1 MADADRR
8 RMNRN
13 AFLAGLKDIAPMMI
27 AYAPIAL
34 LWGTIAAGTGLSPF
48 QAWLMSA
55 FVYSG
60 AAQFV
65 SMDLIKSGTP
75 LALLVFTIATV
86 SLRHVLMSA
95 SVSRHITAI
104 SKPKA
109 MLLLFWLTDEAW
121 ALIERRAL
129 HQPISA
135 SYFAGV
141 AIPLW
146 FVWMTFCAIGT
157 QLGSALGDTT
167 RYGLDFAFAAMF
179 IAVLAGFWKG
189 TRTALV
195 LATSAAV
202 AVAAKLYIPGAW
214 YIILGGIAG
223 MLVAVAGHTEET
235 SSHDS

>member
-1 MADADRR
+1 MADADRGA
-8 RMNRN
+8 MNRDQ
-13 AFLAGLKDIAPMMI
+13 FLLGLKDISPMMI
-27 AYAPIAL
+27 AYAPIAA
-34 LWGTIAAGTGLSPF
+34 LWGTIAAGNGLSPF

-75 LALLVFTIATV
+75 LALLVFAIATV

-95 SVSRHITAI
+95 SVSRHITTI
-104 SKPKA
+104 PKSKA
-109 MLLLFWLTDEAW
+109 MGLMFWLTDEAW
-121 ALIERRAL
+121 ALMERRAL
-129 HQPISA
+129 QHPLTA

-146 FVWMTFCAIGT
+146 FVWITFCAVGAT
-157 QLGSALGDTT
+157 LGSAMGDTS

-189 TRTALV
+189 TRTALI

-202 AVAAKLYIPGAW
+202 SVVAKLYVPGAW
-214 YIILGGIAG
+214 YIIMGGLSG
-223 MLVAVAGHTEET
+223 MLVALTE
-235 SSHDS
+235 SPSRDD

>member
-1 MADADRR
+1 MADIDRR
-8 RMNRN
+8 AVSRSDL
-13 AFLAGLKDIAPMMI
+13 LAGLRDIAPMMI
-27 AYAPIAL
+27 AYAPIAT
-34 LWGTIAAGTGLSPF
+34 LWGTVAAGTGLSPF
-48 QAWLMSA
+48 QAWLMSV

-75 LALLVFTIATV
+75 LVLLIFAIATV

-95 SVSRHITAI
+95 SVSRHISGI
-104 SKPKA
+104 QRPRSL
-109 MLLLFWLTDEAW
+109 MLLFWLTDEAW

-129 HQPISA
+129 QQSISA

-146 FVWMTFCAIGT
+146 LVWTTFCAIGA
-157 QLGSALGDTT
+157 QLGTAMGDTS

-195 LATSAAV
+195 LAVSAAV
-202 AVAAKLYIPGAW
+202 AVAAKVYIPGAW
-214 YIILGGIAG
+214 YIILGGVAG
-223 MLVAVAGHTEET
+223 MLVAVAGHEEKT
-235 SSHDS
+235 DQHVE